1 MFVSIISTYFDIFEA
16 SCGIQSLS
24 IHQGV
29 PREDRHGDH
38 DAEHRSHQR
47 VEGRQDPDADHGAHL
62 KVPGLGR
69 TGRFTVFRH
78 EKHIWI
84 EHDRTDRTKISD
96 TSRVSG
102 IRFFSAFCL
111 TSNHSNPSIWL
122 PSATIEYVPPKC
134 VGARWVPKPATRR
147 EKLVRVTKAK
157 YIVMCHLYICVCYHY
172 YYYPYY
178 YDCYYYYCYG
188 DCYYLCLAIVG
199 AHDLKLLQC
208 SESKNAS
215 CNITQSYY
223 KHTALH

>member
-102 IRFFSAFCL
+102 IRFFQCL
-111 TSNHSNPSIWL
+111 LFDFQPFQPVHL
-122 PSATIEYVPPKC
+122 ATIGYHRVCASEM
-134 VGARWVPKPATRR
+134 RWCQMGSQTCDTSRETR
-147 EKLVRVTKAK
+147 
-157 YIVMCHLYICVCYHY
+157 
-172 YYYPYY
+172 P
-178 YDCYYYYCYG
+178 
-188 DCYYLCLAIVG
+188 
-199 AHDLKLLQC
+199 
-208 SESKNAS
+208 SN
-215 CNITQSYY
+215 
-223 KHTALH
+223 